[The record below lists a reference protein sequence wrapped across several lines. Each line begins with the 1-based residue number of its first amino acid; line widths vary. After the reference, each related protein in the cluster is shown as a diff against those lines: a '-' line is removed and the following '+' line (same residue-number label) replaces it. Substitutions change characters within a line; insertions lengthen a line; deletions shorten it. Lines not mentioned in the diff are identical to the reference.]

1 MLNQNVD
8 SKIGAMADEIQPLQ
22 ALLDNIRVKNLN
34 VFLEKLR
41 GVNKVSLECTEIE
54 GKSII
59 SRALSGY
66 FVPGVHSSDYDV
78 LGSKIIDAYIESA
91 DRHPILIAAKCGHHE
106 ILGSLMNDPG
116 YKQFGVTTEDRKEN
130 VLHIG
135 KLFQKCEKCMALL

>member
-59 SRALSGY
+59 CNKLYHTNHMDYRLSMTFYSRA
-66 FVPGVHSSDYDV
+66 P
-78 LGSKIIDAYIESA
+78 
-91 DRHPILIAAKCGHHE
+91 RN
-106 ILGSLMNDPG
+106 M
-116 YKQFGVTTEDRKEN
+116 
-130 VLHIG
+130 
-135 KLFQKCEKCMALL
+135 

>member
-34 VFLEKLR
+34 GFLETLR

-59 SRALSGY
+59 SRLLSGD
-66 FVPGVHSSDYDV
+66 FLPGVHSSDYDV
-78 LGSKIIDAYIESA
+78 LGSKIIDAYIE
-91 DRHPILIAAKCGHHE
+91 
-106 ILGSLMNDPG
+106 
-116 YKQFGVTTEDRKEN
+116 
-130 VLHIG
+130 
-135 KLFQKCEKCMALL
+135 